1 MYYPYRSISSNLAVP
16 LAPIIPVR
24 LFNPDRN
31 RDWIYELDAILD
43 TGADVTLIP
52 LEAVS
57 TLRLPLLDGRVPVV
71 GVGGAMTMGFP
82 CQANLQLG
90 EIQLA
95 LLEVIGCEAMAIGG
109 QDQMIIGRDILNQF
123 CIRFDGKRQQ
133 FSFELDEV

>member
-1 MYYPYRSISSNLAVP
+1 MYYPYQSISSNFAVP
-16 LAPIIPVR
+16 LAPILQVK
-24 LFNPDRN
+24 LSNPDRN
-31 RDWIYELDAILD
+31 RDWVYELEAILD

-71 GVGGAMTMGFP
+71 GVGGAKMMGFP

-95 LLEVIGCEAMAIGG
+95 LIEVIGCEAAAIGG
-109 QDQMIIGRDILNQF
+109 QHQMIIGRDILNQF
-123 CIRFDGKRQQ
+123 CIKFDGKRQQ
-133 FSFELDEV
+133 FSFELDEA